1 MISLMKQGR
10 DTKSIR
16 GIEDSKEGLGTR
28 SIERRSLIKWMRRSV
43 RGFLIKSSKNV
54 KKGS

>member
-1 MISLMKQGR
+1 MKQGR